1 MATMGN
7 TPRQQLHLN
16 LERRKSYSFL
26 AKLTH
31 ADNSLVD
38 LTGCTLTLMVK
49 RDEWDNDNFDH
60 TALLVN
66 KDAVIS
72 SPASGEGDFAF
83 QAAELDWD
91 PGEYYHSLILTTAD
105 GFSVVLAKGLFNLLA
120 NTESLSM
127 QKRFHG
133 STATAAAELT
143 LRGSTVVNIV
153 ASTLTRSLLS
163 QGTIVGFGRP
173 DRPET
178 LEDSSLTALA
188 AAQVGQVFVSKDG
201 NGEDLW
207 AWRLRWD
214 GQWHVIEGDLPTWSE
229 IQSKPLTFPPSA
241 HTHAQSDV
249 DGLTA
254 SLAGKAALVHTHEQ
268 SAVNGLVP
276 ALASKAAAVHKH
288 DIGDLLTTN
297 TPHGSLFLNGGNLW
311 KTVDWTDL
319 SNRPSVFPP
328 AYHVHNIGDIAT
340 LATALSG
347 KAALVH
353 THEQS
358 AVNGLVPALS
368 GKSAVGHKHPVSDL
382 LTENEPNG
390 PVFLS
395 GGGYWEEVSY
405 NDLLDKPSTFSPSAH
420 THAWDEITSKPS
432 TFAPSAHTHTVADI
446 AASGAANIDT
456 FLGGNGRW
464 TEAVRLDSTATA
476 STDLNTLMG
485 STALYRIPSEAA
497 GTTARNWPAAGLTGV
512 LQSNHLD
519 ANTRQQIF
527 FSTDGRIFQ
536 RQRVSGTWQPWVTTP
551 ATPKIV
557 TGKANVAVNASASGT
572 VAITFPAGHFSTAP
586 NVQVTKATANLPK
599 FSPCTTS
606 VTTTGATIGV
616 YSGDGT
622 SATGSVSVAW
632 MAVEG

>member
-105 GFSVVLAKGLFNLLA
+105 GFSVVLAKGLLNLLA

-133 STATAAAELT
+133 STATAAAEIS

-173 DRPET
+173 DRLET
-178 LEDSSLTALA
+178 LEDSSLNALA

-358 AVNGLVPALS
+358 AVNGLAPALS

-395 GGGYWEEVSY
+395 GEGYWEEVSY
-405 NDLLDKPSTFSPSAH
+405 NDLLD
-420 THAWDEITSKPS
+420 KPS

-446 AASGAANIDT
+446 AASERASIDT

-519 ANTRQQIF
+519 VNMRQQIF

-557 TGKANVAVNASASGT
+557 TGTANVAVNASASGT
-572 VAITFPAGHFSTAP
+572 VAITFPAGRFSTTP

-599 FSPCTTS
+599 FIPYTTAI
-606 VTTTGATIGV
+606 TTTGATIGV

-622 SATGSVSVAW
+622 SATGTISVAW
-632 MAVEG
+632 TAIDG

>member
-1 MATMGN
+1 MAIMGN

-72 SPASGEGDFAF
+72 SPASGEGDFAL

-133 STATAAAELT
+133 STATAAAEIS

-173 DRPET
+173 DRLET
-178 LEDSSLTALA
+178 LEDSSLNALA

-229 IQSKPLTFPPSA
+229 IQNKPLTFPPSA
-241 HTHAQSDV
+241 HTHTQSDV

-297 TPHGSLFLNGGNLW
+297 IPHGSLFLNGGNLW

-347 KAALVH
+347 TAALVH

-405 NDLLDKPSTFSPSAH
+405 NDLLDKPSTFV
-420 THAWDEITSKPS
+420 
-432 TFAPSAHTHTVADI
+432 PSAHTHTVADI
-446 AASGAANIDT
+446 AASERASIDT
-456 FLGGNGRW
+456 FLGGDGRW

-551 ATPKIV
+551 ATPKLA
-557 TGKANVAVNASASGT
+557 TGTANVAVNASASGT
-572 VAITFPAGHFSTAP
+572 TTITFPAGHFSTAP

-599 FSPCTTS
+599 FSPYTTAI
-606 VTTTGATIGV
+606 TTTGATIGV

-622 SATGSVSVAW
+622 SATGTISVAW
-632 MAVEG
+632 TAIDG